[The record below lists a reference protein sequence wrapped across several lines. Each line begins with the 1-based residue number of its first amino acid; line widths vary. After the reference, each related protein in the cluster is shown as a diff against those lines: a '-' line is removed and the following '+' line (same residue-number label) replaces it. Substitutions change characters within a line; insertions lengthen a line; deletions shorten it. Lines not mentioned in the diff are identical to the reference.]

1 MRQQRP
7 SFPLKDHQRLFVGFP
22 TEYSRQRNSDG
33 FTAVLQPNHV
43 RRRNDKGISKE
54 KRRVGQN
61 AFAGRVQL
69 HVMTKLDDVLA
80 ELHTLLRE
88 ENRPVAN
95 APELAERLDQSRRK
109 TLDDLRLLERNG
121 DVESFEAGANAL
133 VWWPTDILGAVP
145 SAAPVKDNEGEVV
158 AELAETDAET
168 LDPTVS
174 DSLDGGADE

>member
-1 MRQQRP
+1 
-7 SFPLKDHQRLFVGFP
+7 
-22 TEYSRQRNSDG
+22 
-33 FTAVLQPNHV
+33 
-43 RRRNDKGISKE
+43 
-54 KRRVGQN
+54 
-61 AFAGRVQL
+61 
-69 HVMTKLDDVLA
+69 MTKLDDVLA